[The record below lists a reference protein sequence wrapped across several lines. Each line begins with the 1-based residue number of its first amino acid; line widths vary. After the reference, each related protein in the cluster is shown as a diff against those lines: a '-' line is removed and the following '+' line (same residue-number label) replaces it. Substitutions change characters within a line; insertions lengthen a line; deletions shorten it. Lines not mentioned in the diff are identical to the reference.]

1 MFDINNLNEEYFIEL
16 DAGEILGIKELPIE
30 DKIKCFKFFLENEVI
45 TNKSVIS
52 NIFMLINGINS
63 FEDDLSEDN
72 RIFFNGL
79 EEYVDIKT
87 ELREE
92 ISAFKIKMLEYYLGI
107 VKGLTVKLPE
117 LKVHITNTYY
127 NVFQLANPIFISKLM
142 VTHLKYVDTTKI
154 KPVFNAESIYDRI
167 NGHVYSHTFG
177 IIQRILSEASNESI
191 GLM

>member
-1 MFDINNLNEEYFIEL
+1 MFNINNLNEDYFIKLSAE
-16 DAGEILGIKELPIE
+16 EILEIKELTTE
-30 DKIKCFKFFLENEVI
+30 NKIKCFKFFLENNVI
-45 TNKSVIS
+45 TNKSVIG

-63 FEDDLSEDN
+63 FEDDLAGDN

-92 ISAFKIKMLEYYLGI
+92 ISAFKIKLLEYYLGI
-107 VKGLTVKLPE
+107 IKGLTVKLPE

-127 NVFQLANPIFISKLM
+127 NIFQLANPIFISKLM
-142 VTHLKYVDTTKI
+142 VTHLKYVDNAKI
-154 KPVFNAESIYDRI
+154 QPTFNAESIYDKI

-177 IIQRILSEASNESI
+177 IIQRILSEASDENI
-191 GLM
+191 GIM